1 MSNQFKAGDL
11 ALIVGC
17 YMFKENLGQ
26 VCELKRHLREGESYL
41 TPDGVLATSPGDCW
55 LVEGEGVT
63 GAYKCPINGDITRT
77 PGFALASPAHL
88 MPLRGDFAPEQQKTK
103 EAEPCA

>member
-11 ALIVGC
+11 AITLKSGYGIAAMATVQLEMFLAKGKKAEEPSGNLWTAPFDGWVVGRDGEDGFGF
-17 YMFKENLGQ
+17 FK
-26 VCELKRHLREGESYL
+26 
-41 TPDGVLATSPGDCW
+41 
-55 LVEGEGVT
+55 
-63 GAYKCPINGDITRT
+63 
-77 PGFALASPAHL
+77 ASNL

>member
-11 ALIVGC
+11 AMIVGA
-17 YMFKENLGQ
+17 NLLIQNIGKSCRLVQ
-26 VCELKRHLREGESYL
+26 LVRMDEIYVAPNGVKYQHGDVPCWVVLG
-41 TPDGVLATSPGDCW
+41 DGVCSWHEDGSVHQADWGLCEP
-55 LVEGEGVT
+55 
-63 GAYKCPINGDITRT
+63 R
-77 PGFALASPAHL
+77 HL